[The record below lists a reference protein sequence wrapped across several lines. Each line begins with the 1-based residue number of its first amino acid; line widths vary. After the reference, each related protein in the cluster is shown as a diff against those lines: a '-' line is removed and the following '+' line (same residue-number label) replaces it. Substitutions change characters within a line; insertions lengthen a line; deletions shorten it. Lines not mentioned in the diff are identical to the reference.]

1 MRAQI
6 FNPIG
11 VVHGLFPVFSGNKR
25 VARAKAVFCDK
36 KRQAIS
42 VIELVH
48 HNAKPLRVDLP
59 APFSRRQIG
68 IVHTRNQISDSA
80 RHVFRVSRSAGADI
94 IAEGYKIDR
103 IFQEFLVPRP
113 QFSRVQFTPDL
124 LPGDI
129 TGINVYDR
137 QKNEFTL
144 RKGPVF
150 TNILLADELNRATP
164 RTQAGLLE
172 CMEERQ
178 VTIEGVSYTPGEP
191 FFVIATENPIESAG
205 VFPLPEAQLDR
216 FLIKL
221 SMNLPTKEEELRI
234 LELYMEED
242 PLKSLTAVV
251 SLEELLAARAEAAKI
266 FVHPCIREY
275 MVQIAEA
282 TRRADGI
289 LAGVSPRGTL
299 GLLRCVKVYAY
310 LQGRSYVIPDD
321 VRTLAVPVLAHRLVC
336 SFGSDTGS
344 AAGRMENIL
353 STVPVPTERFE
364 P

>member
-1 MRAQI
+1 MAEQTGKEFAAKI
-6 FNPIG
+6 QTNIQKVLVGKEEVTELLLTVLLAGGHVLLEDVPG
-11 VVHGLFPVFSGNKR
+11 TGKTKL
-25 VARAKAVFCDK
+25 AKALA
-36 KRQAIS
+36 RS
-42 VIELVH
+42 V
-48 HNAKPLRVDLP
+48 
-59 APFSRRQIG
+59 
-68 IVHTRNQISDSA
+68 SA
-80 RHVFRVSRSAGADI
+80 R
-94 IAEGYKIDR
+94 
-103 IFQEFLVPRP
+103 
-113 QFSRVQFTPDL
+113 FSRVQFTPDL

-129 TGINVYDR
+129 TGINIYDR
-137 QKNEFTL
+137 QKNEFIL

-178 VTIEGVSYTPGEP
+178 VTIDGVSYTPGDP

-216 FLIKL
+216 FLMKL
-221 SMNLPTKEEELRI
+221 SMKLPTREEELRI
-234 LELYMEED
+234 LDLYMEQD
-242 PLKSLTAVV
+242 PLDTLTPVV
-251 SLEELLAARAEAAKI
+251 SPEELLHAGAEAAKT

-282 TRRADGI
+282 TRRTDGI

-299 GLLRCVKVYAY
+299 GLLRCVKAYAY
-310 LQGRSYVIPDD
+310 LQGRSFVIPDD

-344 AAGRMENIL
+344 AEGRMEAVL
-353 STVPVPTERFE
+353 SSVPVPTERFE

>member
-1 MRAQI
+1 MTEQTGKELADKIQKNIQKVLVGREKVTELLLTALI
-6 FNPIG
+6 ADGHVLLEDVPG
-11 VVHGLFPVFSGNKR
+11 TGKTKL
-25 VARAKAVFCDK
+25 AKA
-36 KRQAIS
+36 
-42 VIELVH
+42 L
-48 HNAKPLRVDLP
+48 AKSLDV
-59 APFSRRQIG
+59 
-68 IVHTRNQISDSA
+68 
-80 RHVFRVSRSAGADI
+80 
-94 IAEGYKIDR
+94 
-103 IFQEFLVPRP
+103 

-178 VTIEGVSYTPGEP
+178 VTIDGVSYTPGEP

-216 FLIKL
+216 FLMKL
-221 SMNLPTKEEELRI
+221 SMNLPDREEELRI

-242 PLKSLTAVV
+242 PLQNLKPVV
-251 SLEELLAARAEAAKI
+251 TPKELLAARREAAKV

-275 MVQIAEA
+275 MVQIVEA
-282 TRRADGI
+282 TRSAEGI
-289 LAGVSPRGTL
+289 LAGVSPRGTI
-299 GLLRCVKVYAY
+299 GLLHCVKAYAY
-310 LQGRSYVIPDD
+310 LQGRKYCLPDD
-321 VRTLAVPVLAHRLVC
+321 VRILAVPVLAHRLVC
-336 SFGSDTGS
+336 GMGAFAGTN
-344 AAGRMENIL
+344 AGRIEAIL
-353 STVPVPTERFE
+353 SSIPVPTERFE
-364 P
+364 S

>member
-1 MRAQI
+1 MSKKVTIMAEQNGKELASRIQNNIQKVLVGKEEVTELLLTALI
-6 FNPIG
+6 ADGHVLLEDVPG
-11 VVHGLFPVFSGNKR
+11 TGKTKL
-25 VARAKAVFCDK
+25 AKALAK
-36 KRQAIS
+36 S
-42 VIELVH
+42 L
-48 HNAKPLRVDLP
+48 NAR
-59 APFSRRQIG
+59 
-68 IVHTRNQISDSA
+68 
-80 RHVFRVSRSAGADI
+80 
-94 IAEGYKIDR
+94 
-103 IFQEFLVPRP
+103 
-113 QFSRVQFTPDL
+113 FSRVQFTPDL

-242 PLKSLTAVV
+242 PLNSLIAVALGCQ
-251 SLEELLAARAEAAKI
+251 SLADRIDIERFAEQEREIPGLMGFVHKI
-266 FVHPCIREY
+266 FSSHPR
-275 MVQIAEA
+275 M
-282 TRRADGI
+282 TRR
-289 LAGVSPRGTL
+289 
-299 GLLRCVKVYAY
+299 
-310 LQGRSYVIPDD
+310 VIEISEFDK
-321 VRTLAVPVLAHRLVC
+321 RQ
-336 SFGSDTGS
+336 SK
-344 AAGRMENIL
+344 
-353 STVPVPTERFE
+353 
-364 P
+364 

>member
-1 MRAQI
+1 MSKKVTIMAEQNGKELASRIQNNIQKVLVGKEEVTELLLTALI
-6 FNPIG
+6 ADGHVLLEDVPG
-11 VVHGLFPVFSGNKR
+11 TGKTKL
-25 VARAKAVFCDK
+25 AKALAK
-36 KRQAIS
+36 S
-42 VIELVH
+42 L
-48 HNAKPLRVDLP
+48 NAK
-59 APFSRRQIG
+59 
-68 IVHTRNQISDSA
+68 
-80 RHVFRVSRSAGADI
+80 
-94 IAEGYKIDR
+94 
-103 IFQEFLVPRP
+103 
-113 QFSRVQFTPDL
+113 FSRVQFTPDL

-178 VTIEGVSYTPGEP
+178 VTIEG
-191 FFVIATENPIESAG
+191 ATENPIESAG

-299 GLLRCVKVYAY
+299 GLLRCVKAYAY

>member
-1 MRAQI
+1 MTEQTGKEFAEKLQNNIRKVLVGKEQVTELLLTALLADGHVLLEDV
-6 FNPIG
+6 PG
-11 VVHGLFPVFSGNKR
+11 TGKTKL
-25 VARAKAVFCDK
+25 AKA
-36 KRQAIS
+36 
-42 VIELVH
+42 L
-48 HNAKPLRVDLP
+48 
-59 APFSRRQIG
+59 
-68 IVHTRNQISDSA
+68 A
-80 RHVFRVSRSAGADI
+80 RSLNV
-94 IAEGYKIDR
+94 
-103 IFQEFLVPRP
+103 

-178 VTIEGVSYTPGEP
+178 VTIDGVSYTPGEP

-216 FLIKL
+216 FLMKL
-221 SMNLPTKEEELRI
+221 S
-234 LELYMEED
+234 MEED
-242 PLKSLTAVV
+242 PLRTLTPVV
-251 SLEELLAARAEAAKI
+251 SPEELLAARAEAAKI

-275 MVQIAEA
+275 MVQIVEA
-282 TRRADGI
+282 TRTADGV

-299 GLLRCVKVYAY
+299 GLLRCVKAYAY
-310 LQGRSYVIPDD
+310 LKGRSYVIPDD

-336 SFGSDTGS
+336 GFGSDTGS
-344 AAGRMENIL
+344 AENRMEAIL
-353 STVPVPTERFE
+353 SGVPVPTERFE